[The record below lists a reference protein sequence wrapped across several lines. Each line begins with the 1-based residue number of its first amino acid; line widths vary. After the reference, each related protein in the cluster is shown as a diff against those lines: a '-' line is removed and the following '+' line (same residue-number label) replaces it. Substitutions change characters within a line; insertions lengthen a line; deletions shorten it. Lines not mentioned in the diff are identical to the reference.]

1 MKKRAVDS
9 KDLELL
15 QTFHIYTKILIITA
29 KIPFRDYITSTLRNI
44 WKELAT
50 QIATKNFFF
59 EVSSTLCTTLFF
71 LLKDFE
77 WRTTH
82 RTGHWKIYFKSMQ
95 PQG

>member
-29 KIPFRDYITSTLRNI
+29 KIPFRDYITSTLRNGVFERNLPP
-44 WKELAT
+44 KL
-50 QIATKNFFF
+50 QPKNFFF

-77 WRTTH
+77 
-82 RTGHWKIYFKSMQ
+82 
-95 PQG
+95 